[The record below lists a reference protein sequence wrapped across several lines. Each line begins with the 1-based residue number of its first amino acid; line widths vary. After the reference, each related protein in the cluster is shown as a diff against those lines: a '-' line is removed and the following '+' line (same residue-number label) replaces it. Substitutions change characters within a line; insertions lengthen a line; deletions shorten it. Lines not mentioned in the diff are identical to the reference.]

1 MNRSMTSK
9 QHYKMYK
16 KGRFWVFAGITVAT
30 FSLNPLLGR
39 ADTETTTASTAASTT
54 ATAETASASKLQVL
68 STSTT
73 STTGV
78 PTQSSTTATNN
89 SFSATSTTTTTA
101 PSEAKSSRSVQFD
114 VNVTDENS
122 TTGGNEDSVNSAVSQ
137 NETGTITRGDS
148 SLGPSENNSG
158 TTTDEANSTS
168 AEPSDSAAVSTH
180 NVETI
185 SSVSSMAQTDG
196 NSTAELKEDSANEQ
210 TLVATANKSV
220 NTTNLAT
227 TNQQLTD
234 TDSTSTNATTTSV
247 VPVNKQLLM
256 RSRAAVAATV
266 VSTGTLGT
274 SAWEY
279 TNDGVLTIH
288 TGDWTGVADVSNT
301 TQPFGSQLT
310 KVVIDGPINA
320 GTDTSNL
327 FRYNP
332 NLTSIDGLEN
342 LDTSK
347 VTNFSMMFTGTK
359 IADFS
364 GLVHWNVSS
373 GKQFSYMFAND
384 SRVQSYDLSK
394 WQLNQTEPVMI
405 NRMFSGNTVLTS
417 INLSAWD
424 VRMVTDMDALFSGD
438 KSLTTADLHGWD
450 LANIKLLSSMF
461 LNNTNLTDLDM
472 TGWQTGNTLTSTKYM
487 FEGTP
492 GLKSINI
499 ANLDMSNFAAV
510 TEADIYKEFADRDMF
525 LNQNSNR
532 DPLPM
537 NLNALTVGSK
547 TYLVGSSLP
556 DVPTTGY
563 TGKWVNQ
570 ADATQTYT
578 SSELMA
584 LYNGVD
590 NPADTITWVWET
602 SPSYADFTSK
612 NVTGLIAGPKTTW
625 RVADSVA
632 TLKDVNG
639 TDIYATADTV
649 VKVISV
655 NGDTAVTTVDTQ
667 TTGTYQV
674 DLQYTDAYGKVWQQT
689 STVAVAVNQG
699 KLVGKPL
706 TIKMGAKPTY
716 TINDLIDTDNSRNAA
731 GDKLSADE
739 LATATVTGLDT
750 SKAGTQTV
758 TLAYTDDATGMVH
771 TTTTTVTMVATKADL
786 TMRNSTIIKGPK
798 NSSWDYRQYVTSV
811 TDFDGNPVSLDGLN
825 IVVDQQP
832 DLTQIGS
839 QTVTLTYTD
848 TLGNVISVP
857 TQVTVVASRAQVT
870 TKAPLTIWP
879 SEVAQLKVADL
890 VTITAANGNPVDTS
904 TDLTDVT
911 MSSIDTS
918 KGGAQTVTITYTD
931 EAGNLVTAYAKV
943 TVDQSDLKTKLT
955 NPIAGPKAK
964 WDYLAGL
971 EWVKDANGKL
981 LDNLATADIKVVTEP
996 DLSVAMVGHD
1006 QTVTLSYTD
1015 ELGKEHLVTAV
1026 VNTVASKAKITAVSD
1041 QIIIPDEAKKLT
1053 ATDLVSELIDAAG
1066 NKATN
1071 FDDVTMSGF
1080 DAKAIG
1086 PQTVTLMYTDAY
1098 GNQTTDSTTVTVD
1111 FATITGQAT
1120 HPIAG
1125 PTATWDYRDSVTQV
1139 IDANGKIIDVGDADI
1154 TAMTP
1159 DLTPAKVGKPQ
1170 TVTLTYTD
1178 SLGKVHTTDVI
1189 VTTTLSEAKITAVA
1203 DQVIIPDE
1211 AKKLTATDLVSELID
1226 AAGNKITNFDGVTM
1240 SGFDAK
1246 AIGPQTVTLMYTDAY
1261 GNQTTDSTTVTV
1273 DSATLTLQNHTQ
1285 VAGPKATW
1293 NYADNIKAITDSK
1306 GQSLTLSD
1314 AKITVVQRPDLSVA
1328 GTYKIVLEYT
1338 DDLGQAHTE
1347 TADVEVTASKAAITA
1362 VSKQVILAEKA
1373 TMVTASSL
1381 VSTLYDADGV
1391 QIYNFDDVT
1400 MSGFNAKA
1408 IGPQTVTLAYT
1419 DAYGN
1424 QTTVSTTVTVDFAT
1438 LTLQNHTQVA
1448 GSKATWNYADNIKA
1462 VTDSKGQ
1469 SLTLSNAK
1477 ITVVQ
1482 HPDLSVAGTYPI
1494 VIEYTDDLGQ
1504 VHTKTANVEATAS
1517 KASITAVSK
1526 QVILAENANMV
1537 TASSLVATLYD
1548 ADGFQIHNFDD
1559 VTMSGFDA
1567 QAIGPQTVTL
1577 TYTDAYGN
1585 QMTDSTTVIVDL
1597 ATITGQATHPI
1608 AGPAATWDYRDSVT
1622 QVIDANGKTI
1632 DVDTADIT
1640 ATTPNLTLAK
1650 AGKPQT
1656 VMLTYTDS
1664 LGKVHTTDVIV
1675 TTTLSKAKITA
1686 VADQV
1691 IWPDQAKQ
1699 LTATDLVDRLYDA
1712 EGHLITNYD
1721 NVEMSALDSKLA
1733 GQQRL
1738 TLTYTDVAGNQ
1749 SVAYANVTVDQAK
1762 LVTKPST
1769 VIAGPTATWSYEAG
1783 ISQLTNAAGQLITVQ
1798 PGTIKVLNRPD
1809 LNVDSVGQQ
1818 QLITL
1823 IYTDELGKSQSVTA
1837 MVTAEA
1843 SQATLT
1849 AKKAV
1854 ILQPD
1859 AAAKLTA
1866 NDLVTSLTDA
1876 SGQAVTDYQ
1885 IVQMSKLDATR
1896 PGVQPVS
1903 LTYTDAAGNEVSTV
1917 VKVTVDQAKME
1928 SQNRTQIW
1936 GPSMT
1941 WDYRQQL
1948 ATVTDSQGHQLN
1960 PDQAK
1965 ITVITGPQLTA
1976 KMIDKPQTVTL
1987 MYTDDLQQTHTVSAT
2002 LTLTAS
2008 QAALV
2013 PRPAQIVW
2021 AKDAGQL
2028 TPPNFLQTITG
2039 ADGTQVSSLTNVK
2052 MSAVDASQP
2061 GAQTVILTY
2070 TDDYGNEVTTT
2081 AQVTV
2086 DQAALTTQTARPV
2099 AGPTAKWDYQTNFKT
2114 VTNAAGEVINVGD
2127 ANLKVLTGPDLST
2140 AMVGRPQVVT
2150 FSYTDELG
2158 LTQTTTAE
2166 VTTVASRAHMTT
2178 SADQVIWPAVVGKL
2192 TVADLVTGLTDAWG
2206 QTSQN
2211 YQSVT
2216 MTTINAQQAGKQQ
2229 VTLTYTDE
2237 VGNVKTA
2244 TTTVTVDQ
2252 AALTT
2257 QPQTVIAGPTA
2268 KWDYHQGIGT
2278 ITDGMGQPIAVNN
2291 AAITVVAMPD
2301 LTVAHIGQPQTVQLV
2316 YTDSLGQQQTAL
2328 VQVTTVATQ
2337 AKISTRPVTVI
2348 AGPKTTWSLNDSVDW
2363 STSLAADGTLLT
2375 AAQRQRVTVDGT
2387 LNLRRAG
2394 NYPLTL
2400 SYMDRAGNLITVTT
2414 SIDVL
2419 ASQAQLQV
2427 RDSQL
2432 TVGNTWAAQD
2442 NFERATDA
2450 QGQALT
2456 LADIAVDGTVNT
2468 QRAGQ
2473 YTLTYHY
2480 TDVAGNQ
2487 LTKTAVVTVVLP
2499 DDDHINTTDPDNN
2512 DHGGTTVPDNNDH
2525 GETSNPDGNDHA
2537 GIADPSETPKPSER
2551 PNDSDGH
2558 TVDWGVDDRITT
2570 KQQPAAAT
2578 RAQTKVKTTAEPAL
2592 PANNEHTSAA
2602 KAAATPVTRVTD
2614 TLPQTGERDRSAQQ
2628 GAVVLGLTG
2637 LLGLMGLGRRRHT
2650 HED

>member
-1 MNRSMTSK
+1 MNRFITSK

-30 FSLNPLLGR
+30 FTLNPLISR
-39 ADTETTTASTAASTT
+39 ADTETTTAATAATTT
-54 ATAETASASKLQVL
+54 AGASSSSNSQVL
-68 STSTT
+68 RTTTT
-73 STTGV
+73 STTGAT
-78 PTQSSTTATNN
+78 TQSSATAINAATTNT
-89 SFSATSTTTTTA
+89 SAQ
-101 PSEAKSSRSVQFD
+101 KKQ
-114 VNVTDENS
+114 
-122 TTGGNEDSVNSAVSQ
+122 AV
-137 NETGTITRGDS
+137 
-148 SLGPSENNSG
+148 SG
-158 TTTDEANSTS
+158 TTTDSKTEQPVTAVGENENATSNLST
-168 AEPSDSAAVSTH
+168 SDSASASSQAKTGSGDSLDQTS
-180 NVETI
+180 N
-185 SSVSSMAQTDG
+185 SSVSVASSSQKVTTQNSDYQNDQGTGSESGIQSNVTDTVVADESLQTNRSSVASPSTSTMA
-196 NSTAELKEDSANEQ
+196 SISDSDSKDSNE
-210 TLVATANKSV
+210 TEKVVDSETSPIAVT
-220 NTTNLAT
+220 AT
-227 TNQQLTD
+227 TNTI
-234 TDSTSTNATTTSV
+234 TTTNDKV
-247 VPVNKQLLM
+247 QLNRALLA
-256 RSRAAVAATV
+256 RAATPATV

-274 SAWEY
+274 SAWQY
-279 TNDGVLTIH
+279 TDDGVLTIH
-288 TGDWTGVADVSNT
+288 AGDWTGVGDVSDV
-301 TQPFGSQLT
+301 PGDFGSELT

-320 GTDTSNL
+320 GTDTSYM

-332 NLTSIDGLEN
+332 NLASIDGLEN

-347 VTNFSMMFTGTK
+347 VTDFSMMFMGTK

-364 GLVHWNVSS
+364 GLAHWNVSS
-373 GKQFSYMFAND
+373 GTSFDSMFASD
-384 SRVQSYDLSK
+384 SRVQSYDLSQ
-394 WQLNQTEPVMI
+394 WQLNTVQPVSLK
-405 NRMFSGNTVLTS
+405 RMFSFNTALISIVLSTW
-417 INLSAWD
+417 N
-424 VRMVTDMDALFSGD
+424 VRMVTDIDGLFNGD
-438 KSLTTADLHGWD
+438 KSLTTADLHGWN
-450 LANIKLLSSMF
+450 LLNVTALSSMF
-461 LNNTNLTDLDM
+461 LNDTNLTDLDI
-472 TGWQTGNTLTSTKYM
+472 TGWQTGSTLTSTKFM

-492 GLKSINI
+492 GLKAINI
-499 ANLDMSNFAAV
+499 ASLDMSNFAAV
-510 TEADIYKEFADRDMF
+510 TEADMNKEPADHDMF
-525 LNQNSNR
+525 LNQDSSGN
-532 DPLPM
+532 PLPM

-556 DVPTTGY
+556 DIPTGTGY

-848 TLGNVISVP
+848 ALGNVISVP
-857 TQVTVVASRAQVT
+857 TQVTVVASQAQVT

-904 TDLTDVT
+904 TNLTDVT

-1066 NKATN
+1066 NK
-1071 FDDVTMSGF
+1071 
-1080 DAKAIG
+1080 
-1086 PQTVTLMYTDAY
+1086 
-1098 GNQTTDSTTVTVD
+1098 
-1111 FATITGQAT
+1111 
-1120 HPIAG
+1120 
-1125 PTATWDYRDSVTQV
+1125 
-1139 IDANGKIIDVGDADI
+1139 
-1154 TAMTP
+1154 
-1159 DLTPAKVGKPQ
+1159 
-1170 TVTLTYTD
+1170 
-1178 SLGKVHTTDVI
+1178 
-1189 VTTTLSEAKITAVA
+1189 
-1203 DQVIIPDE
+1203 
-1211 AKKLTATDLVSELID
+1211 
-1226 AAGNKITNFDGVTM
+1226 ITNFDGVTM

-1246 AIGPQTVTLMYTDAY
+1246 AIGPQTVTLTYSDAY

-1400 MSGFNAKA
+1400 MSGFNAKV

-1537 TASSLVATLYD
+1537 TASSLVSALYD
-1548 ADGFQIHNFDD
+1548 VDGVQIHNFDD
-1559 VTMSGFDA
+1559 VTMSGFDPK
-1567 QAIGPQTVTL
+1567 AIGPQTVTL

-1585 QMTDSTTVIVDL
+1585 QTTASTTVTVDF

-1608 AGPAATWDYRDSVT
+1608 AGPTATWDYRDSVT
-1622 QVIDANGKTI
+1622 QVIDANGKII
-1632 DVDTADIT
+1632 DVGDADIT
-1640 ATTPNLTLAK
+1640 ATTPDLTPAK
-1650 AGKPQT
+1650 VGKPQT
-1656 VMLTYTDS
+1656 VTLTYTDS

-1686 VADQV
+1686 VADQI

-1712 EGHLITNYD
+1712 EGHLITNRD
-1721 NVEMSALDSKLA
+1721 NVKMSVLDSKLA

-1843 SQATLT
+1843 SQAMLT
-1849 AKKAV
+1849 AKAAV
-1854 ILQPD
+1854 IVQPD

-1876 SGQAVTDYQ
+1876 SGQQVTDYQ
-1885 IVQMSKLDATR
+1885 IVRMSKLDATW

-1917 VKVTVDQAKME
+1917 VKVTVDQAKID

-1948 ATVTDSQGHQLN
+1948 ATVTDSQGHQFN

-2021 AKDAGQL
+2021 AKDAGLL
-2028 TPPNFLQTITG
+2028 TPANFLQTITG

-2061 GAQTVILTY
+2061 GAQTVTLTY

-2099 AGPTAKWDYQTNFKT
+2099 AGPTAHWDYQTNFKT

-2387 LNLRRAG
+2387 LNLRRAS

-2414 SIDVL
+2414 SINVL
-2419 ASQAQLQV
+2419 ASQARLQV

-2432 TVGNTWAAQD
+2432 TVGNAWTAQD

-2499 DDDHINTTDPDNN
+2499 EDDHINTTDPDNN
-2512 DHGGTTVPDNNDH
+2512 DHGETTNPDN
-2525 GETSNPDGNDHA
+2525 NDHA

-2614 TLPQTGERDRSAQQ
+2614 TTADTLPQTGERDRSAQQ

>member
-1 MNRSMTSK
+1 MNRFITSK

-30 FSLNPLLGR
+30 FTLNPLISR
-39 ADTETTTASTAASTT
+39 ADTETTTAATAATTT
-54 ATAETASASKLQVL
+54 AGASSSSNSQVL
-68 STSTT
+68 RTTTT
-73 STTGV
+73 STTGAT
-78 PTQSSTTATNN
+78 TQSSATAINAATTNT
-89 SFSATSTTTTTA
+89 SAQ
-101 PSEAKSSRSVQFD
+101 KKQ
-114 VNVTDENS
+114 
-122 TTGGNEDSVNSAVSQ
+122 AV
-137 NETGTITRGDS
+137 
-148 SLGPSENNSG
+148 SG
-158 TTTDEANSTS
+158 TTTDSKAEQPVTAVGENENATSNLST
-168 AEPSDSAAVSTH
+168 SDSASASSQAKTGSGDSLDQTS
-180 NVETI
+180 N
-185 SSVSSMAQTDG
+185 SSVSVASSSQKVTTQNSDYQNDQGTGSESGIQSNVTDTVVADESLQTNRSSVASPSTSTMASIG
-196 NSTAELKEDSANEQ
+196 DSDSKDSNE
-210 TLVATANKSV
+210 TEKVVDSETSPIAVT
-220 NTTNLAT
+220 AT
-227 TNQQLTD
+227 TNTI
-234 TDSTSTNATTTSV
+234 TTTNDKV
-247 VPVNKQLLM
+247 QLNRALLA
-256 RSRAAVAATV
+256 RAATPAIV

-274 SAWEY
+274 SAWQY
-279 TNDGVLTIH
+279 TDDGVLTIH
-288 TGDWTGVADVSNT
+288 AGDWTGVGDVSDV
-301 TQPFGSQLT
+301 PGDFGSELT

-320 GTDTSNL
+320 GTDTSYM

-332 NLTSIDGLEN
+332 NLASIDGLEN

-347 VTNFSMMFTGTK
+347 VTDFSMMFMGTK

-364 GLVHWNVSS
+364 GLAHWNVSS
-373 GKQFSYMFAND
+373 GTSFDSMFASD
-384 SRVQSYDLSK
+384 SRVQSYDLSQ
-394 WQLNQTEPVMI
+394 WQLNTVQPVSLK
-405 NRMFSGNTVLTS
+405 RMFSFNTALTS
-417 INLSAWD
+417 IDLSTWN
-424 VRMVTDMDALFSGD
+424 VRMVTDIDGLFNGD
-438 KSLTTADLHGWD
+438 KSLTTADLHGWN
-450 LANIKLLSSMF
+450 LLNVTALSSMF
-461 LNNTNLTDLDM
+461 LNDTNLTDLDI
-472 TGWQTGNTLTSTKYM
+472 TGWQTGSTLTSTKFM

-492 GLKSINI
+492 GLKAINI
-499 ANLDMSNFAAV
+499 ASLDMSNFAAV
-510 TEADIYKEFADRDMF
+510 TEADMNKEPADHDMF
-525 LNQNSNR
+525 LNQDSSGN
-532 DPLPM
+532 PLPM

-556 DVPTTGY
+556 DIPTGTGY

-667 TTGTYQV
+667 TAGTYQV

-706 TIKMGAKPTY
+706 AIKMGAKPTY

-750 SKAGTQTV
+750 SKAGAQTV

-848 TLGNVISVP
+848 ALGNVISVP
-857 TQVTVVASRAQVT
+857 TQVTVVASQAQVT

-904 TDLTDVT
+904 TNLTDVT

-1086 PQTVTLMYTDAY
+1086 PQTVTLTYSDAY

-1154 TAMTP
+1154 TATTP

-1189 VTTTLSEAKITAVA
+1189 VTTTLSKAKITAVA
-1203 DQVIIPDE
+1203 DQIIIPDE

-1246 AIGPQTVTLMYTDAY
+1246 AIGPQTVTLTYSDAY

-1400 MSGFNAKA
+1400 MSGFNAKV

-1482 HPDLSVAGTYPI
+1482 HPDLSVAGTYKI
-1494 VIEYTDDLGQ
+1494 VLEYTDDVGQ
-1504 VHTKTANVEATAS
+1504 VHTETANVEATAS
-1517 KASITAVSK
+1517 KAAITAVSK

-1537 TASSLVATLYD
+1537 TASSLVSALYD
-1548 ADGFQIHNFDD
+1548 ADGVQIHNFDD
-1559 VTMSGFDA
+1559 VTMSGFDPK
-1567 QAIGPQTVTL
+1567 AIGPQTVTL

-1585 QMTDSTTVIVDL
+1585 QTTAQTTVTVDL

-1608 AGPAATWDYRDSVT
+1608 AGPTATWDYRDSVT

-1640 ATTPNLTLAK
+1640 ATTPDLTPAK

-1656 VMLTYTDS
+1656 VTLTYTDS
-1664 LGKVHTTDVIV
+1664 LGKIHTTDVIV

-1686 VADQV
+1686 VADQI

-1712 EGHLITNYD
+1712 EGHLITNRD
-1721 NVEMSALDSKLA
+1721 NVKMSVLDSKLA

-1843 SQATLT
+1843 SQAMLT
-1849 AKKAV
+1849 AKAAV
-1854 ILQPD
+1854 IVQPD

-1876 SGQAVTDYQ
+1876 SGQQVTDYQ
-1885 IVQMSKLDATR
+1885 IVRMSKLDATW

-1917 VKVTVDQAKME
+1917 VKVTVDQAKID

-1948 ATVTDSQGHQLN
+1948 ATVTDSQGHQFN

-2021 AKDAGQL
+2021 AKDAGLL
-2028 TPPNFLQTITG
+2028 TPANFLQTITG

-2061 GAQTVILTY
+2061 GAQTVTLTY

-2086 DQAALTTQTARPV
+2086 DQAALMTQTARPV
-2099 AGPTAKWDYQTNFKT
+2099 AGPTAHWDYQTNFKT

-2387 LNLRRAG
+2387 LNLRRAS

-2414 SIDVL
+2414 SINVL

-2432 TVGNTWAAQD
+2432 TVGNAWTAQD

-2499 DDDHINTTDPDNN
+2499 EDDHINTTDPDNN
-2512 DHGGTTVPDNNDH
+2512 DHGETTNPDN
-2525 GETSNPDGNDHA
+2525 NDHA

-2614 TLPQTGERDRSAQQ
+2614 TTADTLPQTGERDRSAQQ

>member
-1 MNRSMTSK
+1 MNRFITSK

-30 FSLNPLLGR
+30 FTLNPLISR
-39 ADTETTTASTAASTT
+39 ADTETTTAATAATTT
-54 ATAETASASKLQVL
+54 AGASSSSNSQVL
-68 STSTT
+68 RTTTT
-73 STTGV
+73 STTGAT
-78 PTQSSTTATNN
+78 TQSSATAINAATTNT
-89 SFSATSTTTTTA
+89 SAQ
-101 PSEAKSSRSVQFD
+101 KKQ
-114 VNVTDENS
+114 
-122 TTGGNEDSVNSAVSQ
+122 AV
-137 NETGTITRGDS
+137 
-148 SLGPSENNSG
+148 SG
-158 TTTDEANSTS
+158 TTTDSKAEQPVTAVGENENATSNLST
-168 AEPSDSAAVSTH
+168 SDSASASSQAKTGSGDSLDQTS
-180 NVETI
+180 N
-185 SSVSSMAQTDG
+185 SSVSVASSSQKVTTQNSDCQNDQGTGSESGIQSNVTDTVVADESLQTNRSSVASPSTSTMASIG
-196 NSTAELKEDSANEQ
+196 DSDSKDSNE
-210 TLVATANKSV
+210 TEKVVDSETSPIAVT
-220 NTTNLAT
+220 AT
-227 TNQQLTD
+227 TNTI
-234 TDSTSTNATTTSV
+234 TTTNDKV
-247 VPVNKQLLM
+247 QLNRALLA
-256 RSRAAVAATV
+256 RAAIPAIVQ
-266 VSTGTLGT
+266 SGTLGT
-274 SAWEY
+274 SQW
-279 TNDGVLTIH
+279 TMNSDGVVTIGA
-288 TGDWTGVADVSNT
+288 GDWSNVDDVLALFYTLGSTVTG
-301 TQPFGSQLT
+301 
-310 KVVIDGPINA
+310 VVIDGKVNA
-320 GTDTSNL
+320 GEDLSYL
-327 FRYNP
+327 FFKSP
-332 NLTSIDGLEN
+332 NLATITGFQN
-342 LDTSK
+342 IDTSK
-347 VTNFSMMFTGTK
+347 VT
-359 IADFS
+359 D
-364 GLVHWNVSS
+364 
-373 GKQFSYMFAND
+373 FSYMFCGTSVADFSSISHWDVSD
-384 SRVQSYDLSK
+384 SENFDSMFASNSKVQSIDLSH
-394 WQLNQTEPVMI
+394 WELSQTQSIKMR
-405 NRMFSGNTVLTS
+405 RMFAADTALISMD
-417 INLSAWD
+417 LSAWNMS
-424 VRMVTDMDALFSGD
+424 MVTNINGMFAGNDLNTMAL
-438 KSLTTADLHGWD
+438 KSVDLHGWNLKNVTD
-450 LANIKLLSSMF
+450 MGTMF
-461 LNNTNLTDLDM
+461 NFDNSLTSVNM
-472 TGWQTGNTLTSTKYM
+472 SGWQTSSNLSSVDSMFRGTSSLASLDLSSIDLQGVIRKYMLLSQNKLYDPIPSSLSTLTL
-487 FEGTP
+487 GT
-492 GLKSINI
+492 
-499 ANLDMSNFAAV
+499 MSV
-510 TEADIYKEFADRDMF
+510 
-525 LNQNSNR
+525 
-532 DPLPM
+532 
-537 NLNALTVGSK
+537 LTDTG
-547 TYLVGSSLP
+547 LP
-556 DVPTTGY
+556 DIPTGTGY

-612 NVTGLIAGPKTTW
+612 NVTELIAGPKTTW

-667 TTGTYQV
+667 TAGTYQV

-706 TIKMGAKPTY
+706 AIKMGAKPTY

-750 SKAGTQTV
+750 SKAGAQTV

-848 TLGNVISVP
+848 ALGNVISVP

-904 TDLTDVT
+904 ADLTDVT

-1086 PQTVTLMYTDAY
+1086 PQTVTLTYSDAY

-1154 TAMTP
+1154 TATTP

-1189 VTTTLSEAKITAVA
+1189 VTTTLSKAKITAVA
-1203 DQVIIPDE
+1203 DQIIIPDE

-1246 AIGPQTVTLMYTDAY
+1246 AIGPQTVTLTYSDAY

-1306 GQSLTLSD
+1306 DQSLTLSD

-1537 TASSLVATLYD
+1537 TASSLVSALYD
-1548 ADGFQIHNFDD
+1548 VDGVQIHNFDD
-1559 VTMSGFDA
+1559 VTMSGFDPK
-1567 QAIGPQTVTL
+1567 AIGPQTVTL

-1585 QMTDSTTVIVDL
+1585 QTTAQTTVTVDL

-1608 AGPAATWDYRDSVT
+1608 AGPTATWDYRDSVT
-1622 QVIDANGKTI
+1622 QVIDTNGKTI

-1640 ATTPNLTLAK
+1640 ATTPDLTPAK
-1650 AGKPQT
+1650 TGKPQT
-1656 VMLTYTDS
+1656 VTLTYTDS

-1686 VADQV
+1686 VADQI

-1837 MVTAEA
+1837 MVTAEV

-1849 AKKAV
+1849 AKAAV
-1854 ILQPD
+1854 IVQPD

-1876 SGQAVTDYQ
+1876 SGQVVTDYQ

-2028 TPPNFLQTITG
+2028 TPANFLQTITG

-2052 MSAVDASQP
+2052 MSAVNASQP
-2061 GAQTVILTY
+2061 GAQTVTLTY

-2099 AGPTAKWDYQTNFKT
+2099 AGPTAHWDYQTNFKT

-2127 ANLKVLTGPDLST
+2127 ANIKVLTGPDLST
-2140 AMVGRPQVVT
+2140 GMVGRPQVVT

-2178 SADQVIWPAVVGKL
+2178 SADQVIWPAAVGKL

-2211 YQSVT
+2211 YQNVM

-2257 QPQTVIAGPTA
+2257 QPQMVIAGPTA

-2414 SIDVL
+2414 SIDIL

-2456 LADIAVDGTVNT
+2456 LADIAADGTVNT

-2512 DHGGTTVPDNNDH
+2512 DHGGTTVPD
-2525 GETSNPDGNDHA
+2525 
-2537 GIADPSETPKPSER
+2537 K
-2551 PNDSDGH
+2551 
-2558 TVDWGVDDRITT
+2558 
-2570 KQQPAAAT
+2570 
-2578 RAQTKVKTTAEPAL
+2578 
-2592 PANNEHTSAA
+2592 
-2602 KAAATPVTRVTD
+2602 
-2614 TLPQTGERDRSAQQ
+2614 
-2628 GAVVLGLTG
+2628 
-2637 LLGLMGLGRRRHT
+2637 
-2650 HED
+2650 

>member
-1 MNRSMTSK
+1 MNRFITSK

-30 FSLNPLLGR
+30 FTLNPLISR
-39 ADTETTTASTAASTT
+39 ADTETTTAATAATTT
-54 ATAETASASKLQVL
+54 AGASSSSNSQVL
-68 STSTT
+68 RTTTT
-73 STTGV
+73 STTGAT
-78 PTQSSTTATNN
+78 TQSSATAINAATTNT
-89 SFSATSTTTTTA
+89 SAQ
-101 PSEAKSSRSVQFD
+101 KKQ
-114 VNVTDENS
+114 
-122 TTGGNEDSVNSAVSQ
+122 AV
-137 NETGTITRGDS
+137 
-148 SLGPSENNSG
+148 SG
-158 TTTDEANSTS
+158 TTTDSKTEQPVTAVGENENETSNLST
-168 AEPSDSAAVSTH
+168 SDSASASSQSKTGSGDSLDQTS
-180 NVETI
+180 N
-185 SSVSSMAQTDG
+185 SSVSVASSSQKVTTQNSDYQNDQGTGSESGIQSNVTDTVVADESLQTNRSSVASPSTSTMASIG
-196 NSTAELKEDSANEQ
+196 DSDSKDSNE
-210 TLVATANKSV
+210 TEKVVDSETSPIAVT
-220 NTTNLAT
+220 AT
-227 TNQQLTD
+227 TNTI
-234 TDSTSTNATTTSV
+234 TTTNDKV
-247 VPVNKQLLM
+247 QLNRALLA
-256 RSRAAVAATV
+256 RAAIPATV

-274 SAWEY
+274 SAWQY
-279 TNDGVLTIH
+279 TDDGVLTIH
-288 TGDWTGVADVSNT
+288 AGDWTGVGDVSDV
-301 TQPFGSQLT
+301 PGDFGSELT

-320 GTDTSNL
+320 GTDTSYM
-327 FRYNP
+327 FQYNP
-332 NLTSIDGLEN
+332 NLASIDGLEN

-347 VTNFSMMFTGTK
+347 VTDFSMMFMGTK

-364 GLVHWNVSS
+364 GLAHWNVSS
-373 GKQFSYMFAND
+373 GTSFDSMFASD
-384 SRVQSYDLSK
+384 SRVQSYDLSQ
-394 WQLNQTEPVMI
+394 WQLNTVQPVSLK
-405 NRMFSGNTVLTS
+405 RMFSFNTALTS
-417 INLSAWD
+417 IDLSTWN
-424 VRMVTDMDALFSGD
+424 VRMVTDIDGLFNGD
-438 KSLTTADLHGWD
+438 KSLTTADLHGWN
-450 LANIKLLSSMF
+450 LLNVTALSSMF
-461 LNNTNLTDLDM
+461 LNDTNLTDLDI
-472 TGWQTGNTLTSTKYM
+472 TGWQTGSTLTSTKFM

-492 GLKSINI
+492 GLKAINI
-499 ANLDMSNFAAV
+499 ASLDMSNFAAV
-510 TEADIYKEFADRDMF
+510 TEADMNKEPADHDMF
-525 LNQNSNR
+525 LNQDSSGN
-532 DPLPM
+532 PLPM

-556 DVPTTGY
+556 DIPTGTGY

-667 TTGTYQV
+667 TAGTYQV

-706 TIKMGAKPTY
+706 AIKMGAKPTY

-750 SKAGTQTV
+750 SKAGAQTV

-848 TLGNVISVP
+848 ALGNVISVP
-857 TQVTVVASRAQVT
+857 TQVTVVASQAQVT

-904 TDLTDVT
+904 TNLTDVT

-971 EWVKDANGKL
+971 EWVKDANEKL

-1066 NKATN
+1066 NK
-1071 FDDVTMSGF
+1071 
-1080 DAKAIG
+1080 
-1086 PQTVTLMYTDAY
+1086 
-1098 GNQTTDSTTVTVD
+1098 
-1111 FATITGQAT
+1111 
-1120 HPIAG
+1120 
-1125 PTATWDYRDSVTQV
+1125 
-1139 IDANGKIIDVGDADI
+1139 
-1154 TAMTP
+1154 
-1159 DLTPAKVGKPQ
+1159 
-1170 TVTLTYTD
+1170 
-1178 SLGKVHTTDVI
+1178 
-1189 VTTTLSEAKITAVA
+1189 
-1203 DQVIIPDE
+1203 
-1211 AKKLTATDLVSELID
+1211 
-1226 AAGNKITNFDGVTM
+1226 ITNFDGVTM

-1246 AIGPQTVTLMYTDAY
+1246 AIGPQTVTLTYSDAY

-1362 VSKQVILAEKA
+1362 VSKQAILAEKA
-1373 TMVTASSL
+1373 NMVTASSL

-1391 QIYNFDDVT
+1391 QIYNFDDVP

-1448 GSKATWNYADNIKA
+1448 GPKATWNYADNIKA

-1537 TASSLVATLYD
+1537 TASSLVSALYD
-1548 ADGFQIHNFDD
+1548 VDGVQIHNFDD
-1559 VTMSGFDA
+1559 VTMSGFDPK
-1567 QAIGPQTVTL
+1567 AIGPQTVTL

-1585 QMTDSTTVIVDL
+1585 QTTDSTTVTVDF

-1608 AGPAATWDYRDSVT
+1608 AGPTATWDYRDSVT
-1622 QVIDANGKTI
+1622 QVIDTNGKTI

-1640 ATTPNLTLAK
+1640 ATTPDLTPAK
-1650 AGKPQT
+1650 TGKPQT
-1656 VMLTYTDS
+1656 VTLTYTDS

-1686 VADQV
+1686 VADQI

-1837 MVTAEA
+1837 MVTAEV

-1849 AKKAV
+1849 AKAAV
-1854 ILQPD
+1854 IVQPD

-1987 MYTDDLQQTHTVSAT
+1987 MYTDDLQQTHTVSAI

-2028 TPPNFLQTITG
+2028 TPANFLQTITG

-2052 MSAVDASQP
+2052 MSAVNASQP
-2061 GAQTVILTY
+2061 GAQTVTLTY

-2099 AGPTAKWDYQTNFKT
+2099 AGPTAHWDYQTNFKT

-2127 ANLKVLTGPDLST
+2127 ANIKVLTGPDLST
-2140 AMVGRPQVVT
+2140 GMVGRPQVVT

-2178 SADQVIWPAVVGKL
+2178 SADQVIWPAAVGKL

-2211 YQSVT
+2211 YQNVT

-2257 QPQTVIAGPTA
+2257 QPQMVIAGPTA

-2328 VQVTTVATQ
+2328 IQVTTVATQ

-2400 SYMDRAGNLITVTT
+2400 SDMDRAGNLITVTT

-2468 QRAGQ
+2468 QRTGR

-2480 TDVAGNQ
+2480 IDVAGNQ

-2614 TLPQTGERDRSAQQ
+2614 TTADTLPQTGERDRSAQQ